1 MIKIKE
7 NYLKIVEWSQEDQC
21 FVGTAPGLIL
31 GGVHG
36 SNQRKVFD
44 KLCEAVEDAIAML
57 KKEGKPVPVQAIKNE
72 YSGKIALRITP
83 QMHRSLA
90 IKALQSGESINKY
103 IEEALFKDIS

>member
-7 NYLKIVEWSQEDQC
+7 NYLKIVEWSEDDQC

-36 SNQRKVFD
+36 NNQRKVFD
-44 KLCEAVEDAIAML
+44 KLCEAVKDAIALL
-57 KKEGKPVPVQAIKNE
+57 KKEGKPIPSQAIKNE

-90 IKALQSGESINKY
+90 IKAIQHGESINKY
-103 IEEALFKDIS
+103 IEKTLSKNIH

>member
-90 IKALQSGESINKY
+90 IKALQGGESINKY
-103 IEEALFKDIS
+103 IEEALSKDIN

>member
-7 NYLKIVEWSQEDQC
+7 NYLKIVEWSEEDQC

-36 SNQRKVFD
+36 NNQRKVFD
-44 KLCEAVEDAIAML
+44 ELCKAVDDAVVML
-57 KKEGKPVPVQAIKNE
+57 KKEGKPIPPQAIKNE

-83 QMHRSLA
+83 GMHRSLA
-90 IKALQSGESINKY
+90 IKAMQRGESINKY
-103 IEEALFKDIS
+103 IEEALSKNII

>member
-7 NYLKIVEWSQEDQC
+7 NYLKIVEWSEEDQC

-44 KLCEAVEDAIAML
+44 KLCEAVKDAIVML
-57 KKEGKPVPVQAIKNE
+57 VKEGKPVPPQAVKDK

-90 IKALQSGESINKY
+90 IKAIQRGESINKY
-103 IEEALFKDIS
+103 IEEALSKNII

>member
-7 NYLKIVEWSQEDQC
+7 NYLKIVEWSNEDQC

-36 SNQRKVFD
+36 NNQRKVFD
-44 KLCEAVEDAIAML
+44 KLCKAVDEAAALLE
-57 KKEGKPVPVQAIKNE
+57 KEGKPIPPQAIKND

-83 QMHRSLA
+83 ELHRSLA
-90 IKALQSGESINKY
+90 IKAIQRGESVNKY
-103 IEEALFKDIS
+103 IEETLFKNTP

>member
-7 NYLKIVEWSQEDQC
+7 NYLKIVEWSEEDQC

-44 KLCEAVEDAIAML
+44 KLCEAVKDAIVML
-57 KKEGKPVPVQAIKNE
+57 AKEGKPVPPQAVKDK

-90 IKALQSGESINKY
+90 IKAIQRGESINKY
-103 IEEALFKDIS
+103 IEEALSKNII

>member
-7 NYLKIVEWSQEDQC
+7 NYLKIVEWSKEDQC

-44 KLCEAVEDAIAML
+44 KLCKAVDDAVAML
-57 KKEGKPVPVQAIKNE
+57 KKEGKPIPPQAVKNE

-83 QMHRSLA
+83 EMHRSLA
-90 IKALQSGESINKY
+90 IKAIQCGESINKY
-103 IEEALFKDIS
+103 IEEALSKNII